1 MVSPQ
6 WSDKLTMLE
15 ISGGHHPL
23 GLQGGVGPGAAEAG
37 GRGRGK
43 NAARP
48 YTASGENILSVI
60 MMMIEI
66 MTMMI
71 MMNR

>member
-23 GLQGGVGPGAAEAG
+23 GLQGGVGPGAVET
-37 GRGRGK
+37 GRRWRREDGPWPS
-43 NAARP
+43 A
-48 YTASGENILSVI
+48 TSGERLL
-60 MMMIEI
+60 
-66 MTMMI
+66 TMFGK
-71 MMNR
+71 